1 MTPSQGQSPD
11 YRDPPRV
18 EPGDAA
24 TLPPNRAR
32 QAVKLGTMRY
42 VLAISTIGA
51 VVVLFVAWVLL
62 AR

>member
-1 MTPSQGQSPD
+1 
-11 YRDPPRV
+11 
-18 EPGDAA
+18 
-24 TLPPNRAR
+24 LPPNRAR